1 MKDFSVKFYLSDDEY
16 LTPLRLATGAICNVY
31 EIDVETLEDFKVC
44 VTESVLIFKNGGFE
58 SVAVTFSDR
67 DGLCCEVSGSGG
79 EPYEGDNEL
88 SLALIPALVG
98 ECKFISNGKI
108 IEKVILK
115 I

>member
-1 MKDFSVKFYLSDDEY
+1 MKDFSVNFYLSDDEY

-58 SVAVTFSDR
+58 SVTVKFSDNG
-67 DGLCCEVSGSGG
+67 GLCCEVCGSGG
-79 EPYEGDNEL
+79 QPREGDNEL
-88 SLALIPALVG
+88 SLALISALVDD
-98 ECKFISNGKI
+98 CQFINREKI